1 MKHFIIVLLG
11 IVLSTPTFAQPNKVV
26 TAKLKYEDGKL
37 IDAINII
44 DQAILHDKSKN
55 NAGAWELR
63 GDIYGALATSNN
75 DKADITA
82 EAIYNAIA
90 ESYVRVDQ
98 IKEGNDISKM
108 QRSCRLYGSMA
119 LNEGV
124 EKFNVKDYSSA
135 RSLFLSAISLGE
147 INNFTDSLAIYNV
160 ALASERLEDYST
172 AANYYSKCLKIGYRP
187 ETMYFFLAD
196 SYKQLGD
203 ETSYKKTLREGL
215 EKYPNNSSL
224 ITSILNLKLSNGDF
238 EGALNDLNKL
248 VELDP
253 KNAMLHFSLGS
264 TLDNLKMSDDAIASY
279 KKAIE
284 LDPSYFDPQYNLAA
298 LYFNRGVELN
308 NATNEIQDAA
318 TYEKKMNEV
327 NLIFLEAQ
335 KQLEKAHEVKPE
347 DINTLSS
354 LKQCYARMNDAEGY
368 ERVSDKLKSLGY

>member
-75 DKADITA
+75 DKADIST
-82 EAIYNAIA
+82 EAIYTAIA
-90 ESYVRVDQ
+90 ESYLRVDQ
-98 IKEGNDISKM
+98 ITEGNGISKV

-119 LNEGV
+119 LNNGV
-124 EKFNVKDYSSA
+124 GNFNIKNYAAA

-147 INNFTDSLAIYNV
+147 INNFTDTLAIYNV
-160 ALASERLEDYST
+160 ALTSERLEDYST
-172 AANYYSKCLKIGYRP
+172 AAEYYSKCVKLGYRSG
-187 ETMYFFLAD
+187 TMYSFLAHA
-196 SYKQLGD
+196 YKQLGD
-203 ETSYKKTLREGL
+203 ETSYEKTLREGV
-215 EKYPNNSSL
+215 EKYPNNSNL
-224 ITSILNLKLSNGDF
+224 ITSILNVKLSNGDF

-264 TLDNLKMSDDAIASY
+264 TLDNLKMSDDAIVSY
-279 KKAIE
+279 KKAIA
-284 LDPSYFDPQYNLAA
+284 LDPNYFDPQYNLAA

-308 NATNEIQDAA
+308 NEAIEIEDAA

-327 NLIFLEAQ
+327 NLIFIEAQ

-347 DINTLSS
+347 DISTLSS
-354 LKQCYARMNDAEGY
+354 LKQCYARMNDVEGY
-368 ERVSDKLKSLGY
+368 ERVSDKLRSLQN